1 MNQMGEVAE
10 VYTAEEKVILGEEPE
25 PQAADQVTPPVVE
38 GKKPPE
44 GVVVPEG
51 DKPAAKEPEH
61 TEDEKAAVEKMGL
74 KIDDKGFII
83 DDEGTRIPAKRWKKL
98 YWEAQEAKRQH
109 GEAVTGKTQTD
120 TKFKLFRVIGPQKY
134 YEIYPDEK
142 PEGFQEEQKASVKA
156 DDPFNLVAQYPD
168 PNHPLQGKTLGEIY
182 QENPAEG
189 RRLERQWEQGRQRQQ
204 QSAAEGQRRLLD
216 ESEREV
222 QDFSAALAK
231 DFFSKEA
238 AALTKE
244 EKAQVESVIQDTLD
258 FMQKTKRGAG
268 ILADAYFV
276 MNREKIVTEAK
287 TKGGK
292 AALESLQK
300 PSIPAISAGAG
311 GAGTGMDA
319 YEAMNG
325 DQLAKTV
332 EGMTDKQYA
341 SFMKNASPALKAKHP
356 SIPWD

>member
-1 MNQMGEVAE
+1 MGDAAE

-25 PQAADQVTPPVVE
+25 PQAADQVIPPVNE
-38 GKKPPE
+38 GEVKPPE
-44 GVVVPEG
+44 GDVLPEG
-51 DKPAAKEPEH
+51 DKPVVTKEPEH

-74 KIDDKGFII
+74 KIDEKGFII

-98 YWEAQEAKRQH
+98 YWEAQEAKRQQ
-109 GEAVTGKTQTD
+109 GEAVTGKAQTE

-142 PEGFQEEQKASVKA
+142 PEGFQAESKAPARA

-168 PNHPLQGKTLGEIY
+168 PNHPLHGKTLGEIY

-189 RRLERQWEQGRQRQQ
+189 RRLERQWDEGRQRQSQ
-204 QSAAEGQRRLLD
+204 AAAQADRKLLD

-231 DFFSKEA
+231 DFFSKEVT
-238 AALTKE
+238 ALSKE
-244 EKAQVESVIQDTLD
+244 EKAQVESAIQDTLD

-276 MNREKIVTEAK
+276 MNREKIVTDAK

-300 PSIPAISAGAG
+300 PSIPSISAGAG

-319 YEAMNG
+319 YEAMNT

-341 SFMKNASPALKAKHP
+341 TFMKTASPALKAKHP